1 MTENVEVIRKKLTE
15 IGELLQISVILY
27 DVRLVLQSIILG
39 QK

>member
-1 MTENVEVIRKKLTE
+1 MTENVEIIRKKLTE

-27 DVRLVLQSIILG
+27 GVRLVLQSIILG